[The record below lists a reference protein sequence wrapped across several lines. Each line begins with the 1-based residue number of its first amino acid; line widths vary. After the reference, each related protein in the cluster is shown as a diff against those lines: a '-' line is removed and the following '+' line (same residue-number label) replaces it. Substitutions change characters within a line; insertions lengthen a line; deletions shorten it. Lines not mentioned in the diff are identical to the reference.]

1 MRWGGP
7 RRFSEAS
14 LSKEG
19 GSTVADEANDSPH
32 PFDLQ
37 TIKVLVQLMSRHDLS
52 EIDLQQGDQR
62 LRLRRGA
69 RQKVTPMAFAPSLA
83 APPAPATAASPSPA
97 AEKPATKLVDVKS
110 TTVGTFY
117 SKPKPDAESF
127 VTVGSKVTPTTVVGL
142 IEAMKLFNELTADCA
157 GVIREILV
165 ENAQA
170 VEFDQVL
177 FRVDPTG

>member
-1 MRWGGP
+1 
-7 RRFSEAS
+7 
-14 LSKEG
+14 
-19 GSTVADEANDSPH
+19 VARAANDSPQ

-37 TIKVLVQLMSRHDLS
+37 TIKALVGLMSRHDLS

-69 RQKVTPMAFAPSLA
+69 RQKVAPVAFGAPLA
-83 APPAPATAASPSPA
+83 APSAAEPASPTAVPA
-97 AEKPATKLVDVKS
+97 AEKPAKKLIEIKS

-117 SKPKPDAESF
+117 ARPKPEAQPYVS
-127 VTVGSKVTPTTVVGL
+127 VGSKVTPTQVVGL
-142 IEAMKLFNELTADCA
+142 IEAMKLFNEVTADCT
-157 GVIREILV
+157 GVIVEVLV
-165 ENAQA
+165 EDKQP